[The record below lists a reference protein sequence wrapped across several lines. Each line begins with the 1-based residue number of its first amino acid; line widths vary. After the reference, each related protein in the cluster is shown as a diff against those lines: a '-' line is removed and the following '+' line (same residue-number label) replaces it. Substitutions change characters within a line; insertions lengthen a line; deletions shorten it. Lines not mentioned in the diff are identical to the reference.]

1 MTNGEL
7 GSLALALMLVIGM
20 ANLMGHWFLRMR
32 QPKIVGEILAGILI
46 GPMVLG
52 HLNISVAD
60 LFGANGSRS
69 AAVLACFYNLGLLL
83 LMFVSG
89 SAARRVLARE
99 NWGPTAWLLACG
111 TALPFLLALG
121 LAKSLPLHAVAG
133 ANGALANTI
142 SVHVGTTIAY
152 LATGLILMPGVLR
165 YLSRCRWNVVA
176 QNSPIGWIMTVL
188 FAYVGV
194 AGVLDVTPAFAGF
207 LAGFAIVGG
216 MKASEQER
224 FAEPLNMISKISF
237 ATFIP

>member
-20 ANLMGHWFLRMR
+20 ANLMGHLFLRMR

-52 HLNISVAD
+52 RLHISVAD

-89 SAARRVLARE
+89 SAARRVLAKE
-99 NWGPTAWLLACG
+99 NRRPTAWLLACG
-111 TALPFLLALG
+111 TVLPFLLALG

-133 ANGALANTI
+133 PNGVPTSVALVFGIAVSVTSIPVI
-142 SVHVGTTIAY
+142 SQ
-152 LATGLILMPGVLR
+152 P
-165 YLSRCRWNVVA
+165 C
-176 QNSPIGWIMTVL
+176 
-188 FAYVGV
+188 
-194 AGVLDVTPAFAGF
+194 
-207 LAGFAIVGG
+207 
-216 MKASEQER
+216 
-224 FAEPLNMISKISF
+224 
-237 ATFIP
+237 